1 MDAAASVPSWVTL
14 LIQVPLVGVFIYYS
28 MMTQNKFLEALDKR
42 DEAFQRRN
50 QALIDSMGAMQQA
63 IVAEIKSLN
72 ASQERHDEFVRE
84 KVARARVKD
93 GAS

>member
-42 DEAFQRRN
+42 DEAFQKRN
-50 QALIDSMGAMQQA
+50 QD
-63 IVAEIKSLN
+63 IVAEIKALN

-84 KVARARVKD
+84 NVARKSTAKVMK
-93 GAS
+93 